1 MMHAYD
7 EKYLND
13 AMHNL
18 AEMFDFVSQECGME
32 LDEFFSVFLASGLAA
47 QFGNGV
53 PRVVSG
59 LSGTELAF
67 EVFEKSGIEI
77 EVQEARTDYQC
88 SAEYWCGW
96 VLAYYQWFTGRSF
109 KEIRE
114 YISIEEIEG
123 LYVTLHEASED
134 KFVDIVNQ
142 RIRLKNYATRLQVLR
157 KNAGLSQ
164 RELSEQAEVNLRTL
178 QQYEIR
184 AKDINKA
191 AAGTLAAIARVL
203 SCRVEDLLEQYQS
216 PIPSNTIK

>member
-18 AEMFDFVSQECGME
+18 AEMFDFVSREYGME
-32 LDEFFSVFLASGLAA
+32 LDEFFSMFLASGLAA

-114 YISIEEIEG
+114 YISIEEIEA

-164 RELSEQAEVNLRTL
+164 RELSEKAEVNLRTL

-191 AAGTLAAIARVL
+191 AAGTLAAIASVL
-203 SCRVEDLLEQYQS
+203 SCRVEDLLEHE
-216 PIPSNTIK
+216 NCAF

>member
-1 MMHAYD
+1 MMRAYD

-18 AEMFDFVSQECGME
+18 AEMFDYVSIGCGME
-32 LDEFFSVFLASGLAA
+32 LDEFFSMFLTSGLAA

-53 PRVVSG
+53 PRVISG

-67 EVFEKSGIEI
+67 AVFEKSGVEAA
-77 EVQEARTDYQC
+77 VLEARTDYQC
-88 SAEYWCGW
+88 SKEYWCGW
-96 VLAYYQWFTGRSF
+96 VLAYYQWFTARSF

-114 YISIEEIEG
+114 YITMEEIKE
-123 LYVTLHEASED
+123 LYPAMHEASED
-134 KFVDIVNQ
+134 KFVDVLNQ
-142 RIRLKNYATRLQVLR
+142 RIRLKKYATRLQMLR
-157 KNAGLSQ
+157 KNAGFSQ
-164 RELSEQAEVNLRTL
+164 KELAEKAEVNLRTL

-203 SCRVEDLLEQYQS
+203 NCRVEDLLERG
-216 PIPSNTIK
+216 